1 MVEPH
6 PESQKYVKNY
16 AYKRQVGYTMTIR
29 PISSKA
35 LVGFL
40 LIYKQILQKER
51 EEEEEEMAYNALTHV
66 SSTEPKPYAKIM
78 CANCRYRISS
88 RVYGGG
94 VNGTIWMTPITHAP
108 QKNGTRSPTMMS
120 IWCKL

>member
-1 MVEPH
+1 
-6 PESQKYVKNY
+6 
-16 AYKRQVGYTMTIR
+16 MTIR

-51 EEEEEEMAYNALTHV
+51 EEKEEEMAYNALTHV
-66 SSTEPKPYAKIM
+66 SSTEPQPYAKIM

-94 VNGTIWMTPITHAP
+94 VNGTIWMTPVTHAP
-108 QKNGTRSPTMMS
+108 QKNGTPGSPTMMS

>member
-1 MVEPH
+1 
-6 PESQKYVKNY
+6 
-16 AYKRQVGYTMTIR
+16 MTIR
-29 PISSKA
+29 PILSKA

-51 EEEEEEMAYNALTHV
+51 EEKEEEMAYNALTHV
-66 SSTEPKPYAKIM
+66 SSTEPQPYAKIM

-94 VNGTIWMTPITHAP
+94 VNGTIWMTPLTHAP
-108 QKNGTRSPTMMS
+108 QKNGTPRSPTMMS

>member
-1 MVEPH
+1 
-6 PESQKYVKNY
+6 
-16 AYKRQVGYTMTIR
+16 MTIR

-51 EEEEEEMAYNALTHV
+51 EEEEEEEEMAYNALTHV

-108 QKNGTRSPTMMS
+108 QKMALQGAQQ
-120 IWCKL
+120 